1 MTGDLIKLTLPA
13 RPEYLLTIRM
23 VVSSVAS
30 RLDFD
35 IDTLEDMKAGAAEAC
50 ILLLNAKNKPE
61 RFDITI
67 LIDQSF
73 TIIIEGSGNAETDS
87 QPGNPEDIELLAKCL
102 IEEFYDEFAFD
113 YKDDDLKSVTIKK
126 HIAA

>member
-23 VVSSVAS
+23 AVSSVAA

-35 IDTLEDMKAGAAEAC
+35 MDTLEDLKAGAAEAC

-61 RFDITI
+61 RFDISI
-67 LIDQSF
+67 LVDETF
-73 TIIIEGSGNAETDS
+73 TVMVEGSGSSEAGIGSDS
-87 QPGNPEDIELLAKCL
+87 PEDIELLAKCL

-113 YKDDDLKSVTIKK
+113 YNGEDLKSVTIKK
-126 HIAA
+126 HFAA